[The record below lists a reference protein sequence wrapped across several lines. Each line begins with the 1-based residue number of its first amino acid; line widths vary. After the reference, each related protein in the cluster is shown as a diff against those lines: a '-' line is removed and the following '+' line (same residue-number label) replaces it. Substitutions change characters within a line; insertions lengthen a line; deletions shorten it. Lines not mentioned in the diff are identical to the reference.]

1 MKKLLLISVLIIFVF
16 VGCNKDYVYVSTC
29 VYKNQT
35 DESICFTWHSH
46 YARRSLT
53 EDTIFIIPPQGMHE
67 LKFRREGAC
76 PPPFCGD
83 YMGPFY
89 DDSIVIS
96 NGEKQFIHKFYP
108 PDPETNNL
116 YQEETYKLVK
126 ERKRHR
132 TYEYIFT
139 DDDFVNAEPIEPSDG
154 SVSE

>member
-1 MKKLLLISVLIIFVF
+1 MMKKLLLIPVLIIFAF
-16 VGCNKDYVYVSTC
+16 SGCITEYVYLSTY

-35 DESICFTWHSH
+35 SYSITVKAHSCFLEKDSV
-46 YARRSLT
+46 
-53 EDTIFIIPPQGMHE
+53 FIIPPSESHMLEFMVDGSHYS
-67 LKFRREGAC
+67 
-76 PPPFCGD
+76 PPFWGD
-83 YMGPFY
+83 YI
-89 DDSIVIS
+89 SISDYIVVS